1 MNEENKISVVIN
13 TYNAEKYLRECLEAV
28 KDFDELVVCD
38 MESTDRTVSIAQHYG
53 CRIVTFP
60 KRNYNIVE
68 PARTFALQSAT
79 NKWVLVVDAD
89 EIVTPELRSAL
100 YSHIAQPGCSEGLFI
115 PRKNKFMGMFI
126 RDFHPEYILRFMVRE
141 GTEWPPY
148 IHSLPVIQG
157 RVEKL
162 KASNDACMLHL
173 MDETMHEYMVKMNQY
188 TDNEVEKKK
197 DKSYGVWS
205 LIWRPVW
212 RFFKKYVM
220 DGSFRMGKRGLIR
233 AMMAGYYQFVLIS
246 KLMEQR
252 LRL

>member
-89 EIVTPELRSAL
+89 EIVTPELRSAF
-100 YSHIAQPGCSEGLFI
+100 IAILHSLAVQRGCSFPGRISLWVCSSVI
-115 PRKNKFMGMFI
+115 SI
-126 RDFHPEYILRFMVRE
+126 RSTFC
-141 GTEWPPY
+141 
-148 IHSLPVIQG
+148 
-157 RVEKL
+157 
-162 KASNDACMLHL
+162 AS
-173 MDETMHEYMVKMNQY
+173 
-188 TDNEVEKKK
+188 
-197 DKSYGVWS
+197 W
-205 LIWRPVW
+205 
-212 RFFKKYVM
+212 
-220 DGSFRMGKRGLIR
+220 
-233 AMMAGYYQFVLIS
+233 
-246 KLMEQR
+246 
-252 LRL
+252 